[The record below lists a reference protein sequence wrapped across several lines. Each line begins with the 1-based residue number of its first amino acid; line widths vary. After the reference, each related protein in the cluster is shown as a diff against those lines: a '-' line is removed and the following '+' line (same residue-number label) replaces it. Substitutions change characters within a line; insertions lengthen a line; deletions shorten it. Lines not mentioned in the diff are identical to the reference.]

1 MTVNATPGDRL
12 SIGRWT
18 VEWVGQDQLG
28 GASRSPLS
36 SHPVFTA
43 GGFTSK
49 ALKLALAAKVTP

>member
-1 MTVNATPGDRL
+1 MTVNTTPGDRL

-28 GASRSPLS
+28 GANRSPLS

-49 ALKLALAAKVTP
+49 ALKVALAAKVTP

>member
-36 SHPVFTA
+36 SHPVFTV

-49 ALKLALAAKVTP
+49 ALKMGLAAKVTP